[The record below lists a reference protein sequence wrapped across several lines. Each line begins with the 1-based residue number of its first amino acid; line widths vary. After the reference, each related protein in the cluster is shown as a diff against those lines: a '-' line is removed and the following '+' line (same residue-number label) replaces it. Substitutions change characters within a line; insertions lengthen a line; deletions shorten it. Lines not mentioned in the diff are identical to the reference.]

1 MRCLP
6 AVAVLPLA
14 RRQCDSRA
22 LDLNV
27 SVDLSI
33 PLTAI
38 GRPLQESI
46 RELRR
51 GYQSVSECL
60 ELTLADCE
68 QRGSELADCRRQL
81 AEARRN
87 LSEYERQLA
96 ERVRAENEL
105 SGRCGAIKKQLEAKS
120 VELTQAQEK
129 IIQLQGECE
138 QNRQR
143 LEMAAEQAQ
152 HLRSQVERLERDYRE
167 SREELAQLR
176 GQFAPLAEAATDAVR
191 LRVELAAT
199 QDDLARMREQLS
211 NGGGGEAQAQ
221 LLTLQ
226 AERQQ
231 LQSELDALRHRTA
244 DLSESLSEQKRQADS
259 ERDRWSEE
267 LRHMRQIMER
277 QTEAW
282 NQRATQASD
291 DAAALAATRERL
303 AVAEAEIAQGRERLN
318 QQAQQTDQLRD
329 EIQRLES
336 QREAARD
343 ELAQLRGQ
351 FGPLSENAAEAARL
365 RAELTAAQGEIARLR
380 EELSSPA
387 DTSELQSQLC
397 TMQNERQQL
406 LGELE
411 SLRRRAADLAE
422 ALEEQKRLVLTER
435 EQWSEELRH
444 VRESLDRQCAA
455 WAERGEQNATDA
467 QVLAAAR
474 ERAIHAEAEI
484 VHSRDRLQLQVEQNA
499 QLREE
504 IERLEAHREAAR
516 EELAQLRGQFGP
528 LAENAAEAARLRGEL
543 SAAQGEIERL
553 RQQVANPAES
563 AELAQEL
570 FASQSERQRLQG
582 ELEAVRQRAGDLAEQ
597 LTEQHRQAS
606 AERDAWGE
614 ELRHLRETLER
625 QSETWAARAGQSGDE
640 SALVAELSSVSA
652 RLNAAQTELAASQ
665 AELQAQIATN
675 ETLRRELAELR
686 AAWDTAQQQLNDL
699 HNGTPAGES
708 STIEPLRAEL
718 SSAQQEITRLTE
730 RLGAAQDT
738 GALEAQLQEAEN
750 ERRQLEN
757 ELDLLRHRGAELI
770 EQLAEQKRTAAADR
784 ENWSEEL
791 RQLRKAVEMQS
802 EALAQRGAAAAIVP
816 PQPAAPVADT
826 ARQTLPHSSNRAEE
840 SVLGSVMEQFES
852 LQKSKVRKLA
862 NPKR

>member
-1 MRCLP
+1 M
-6 AVAVLPLA
+6 
-14 RRQCDSRA
+14 
-22 LDLNV
+22 NV
-27 SVDLSI
+27 SVDLSL
-33 PLTAI
+33 PLNAI
-38 GRPLQESI
+38 GRPLQDSI

-60 ELTLADCE
+60 EQTLADCE

-81 AEARRN
+81 AEARRS

-105 SGRCGAIKKQLEAKS
+105 SGRCGSIKKQLDTKS
-120 VELTQAQEK
+120 AELTQAQEK

-167 SREELAQLR
+167 GREELSQLR
-176 GQFAPLAEAATDAVR
+176 GQFAPLAEAAADAVR
-191 LRVELAAT
+191 LRGELSAA
-199 QDDLARMREQLS
+199 QSDLVRLREQVTS
-211 NGGGGEAQAQ
+211 GGGGEAQSQ
-221 LLTLQ
+221 LVNLQ
-226 AERQQ
+226 NERIQ
-231 LQSELDALRHRTA
+231 LQTELESLRHRA
-244 DLSESLSEQKRQADS
+244 SELSDSLAEQKRQADS

-282 NQRATQASD
+282 TQRAAQASE

-303 AVAEAEIAQGRERLN
+303 AVAEAEINQGRERLSL
-318 QQAQQTDQLRD
+318 QSQQTEQLRE

-343 ELAQLRGQ
+343 ELSQLRGQ
-351 FGPLSENAAEAARL
+351 FGPLSESAADAARL
-365 RAELTAAQGEIARLR
+365 RGELSAAQVEIARLR
-380 EELSSPA
+380 DELSSPA
-387 DTSELQSQLC
+387 DTSELQSQLF

-422 ALEEQKRLVLTER
+422 ALDEQKRLVLAER
-435 EQWSEELRH
+435 EQWSEELKH
-444 VRESLDRQCAA
+444 VRESLDRQSAA
-455 WAERGEQNATDA
+455 WAERGEQNAVDA
-467 QVLAAAR
+467 EALNAAR
-474 ERAIHAEAEI
+474 ERAIQAEAEI
-484 VHSRDRLQLQVEQNA
+484 VHSRDRLQLQVEQNS

-504 IERLEAHREAAR
+504 IERLEANRETSR
-516 EELAQLRGQFGP
+516 DELAQLRGQFGP
-528 LAENAAEAARLRGEL
+528 LAESAAEAARLRGEL
-543 SAAQGEIERL
+543 SAAQSEIERL
-553 RQQVANPAES
+553 RLQVANPAES
-563 AELAQEL
+563 AELSQEL

-582 ELEAVRQRAGDLAEQ
+582 ELEAIRQRASDLTEQLAEQ
-597 LTEQHRQAS
+597 QRQAA

-625 QSETWAARAGQSGDE
+625 QSETWAARAGQPGDE
-640 SALVAELSSVSA
+640 SAVAVELSAVSA
-652 RLNAAQTELAASQ
+652 RLNAAQTDLAASQ
-665 AELQAQIATN
+665 KQLQLQMSTN
-675 ETLRRELAELR
+675 ETLQTELAELR
-686 AAWDTAQQQLNDL
+686 AAWDL
-699 HNGTPAGES
+699 
-708 STIEPLRAEL
+708 
-718 SSAQQEITRLTE
+718 AQQELDHLRSQPQTTGVVDSAEAEALRVELSAAQHEILQLSE
-730 RLGAAQDT
+730 RLASTADAGP
-738 GALEAQLQEAEN
+738 LEAQLQEAEN

-802 EALAQRGAAAAIVP
+802 AALAQRENVGPMAPTHPNTMTP
-816 PQPAAPVADT
+816 PPSDPARATQPHGT
-826 ARQTLPHSSNRAEE
+826 SSRAEE

-862 NPKR
+862 PKR